1 MSPESYKE
9 NVYSHKS
16 DIWGIGI
23 ILCEMLLGETPEK
36 NLTYTEMSNNLMN
49 GKIAF
54 TQNEDIKQ
62 ILVSCFRRDTK

>member
-1 MSPESYKE
+1 MSPESYKDSK
-9 NVYSHKS
+9 YSNKS

-23 ILCEMLLGETPEK
+23 ILAEMLIGETPEK

-49 GKIAF
+49 GKIPF

-62 ILVSCFRRDTK
+62 ILISCFRKDVR